1 MKRTK
6 PPKDITRT
14 LAIATPSD
22 SYRWYRSLKTLILE
36 ARLHDGKIYYYEKF
50 NGTERRIS
58 EPLVREMFPTTG
70 MVRERPFLVKENT
83 DFYAVLNRHKNRY
96 KDQYKKLKNKWKRL

>member
-6 PPKDITRT
+6 PPKEVTRT

-22 SYRWYRSLKTLILE
+22 VYRWYRSLRRVTVE
-36 ARLHDGKIYYYEKF
+36 ARLREGKIYYYEKF
-50 NGTERRIS
+50 NGSERRIS
-58 EPLVREMFPTTG
+58 EQLVIEMFPTTG
-70 MVRERPFLVKENT
+70 MVRERPFLVKENQ

-96 KDQYKKLKNKWKRL
+96 KDQYKKLKNKR